1 MSSFFDKILLYISI
15 ESDENTE
22 NDRKSVKSQ
31 ISLVREKSNS
41 LENNSD
47 IFDDRSPS
55 PRKKSSHHRDRSK
68 KESGSNEKREQYLK
82 HEKRK
87 YSNENR
93 EHLIHGDNKNYSSI
107 DNLRRSTY
115 NREHSKYPE
124 EMNTNNHYIPN
135 QSSRCLKRDFD
146 NYPEYNK
153 ADIYYSR
160 DHNRSKYHHL
170 GKDLSSNTGKLKN
183 ILNAF
188 IDIIRIFD
196 TKDLP
201 PGYSYSSTAPYKR
214 YNHHSY
220 NYQPQF
226 DARISAST
234 VFRRSPSF
242 PVPTHIDTPMNQ
254 YQNIPPNEY
263 YIHPNR
269 CNNLKIPAYW
279 KANNRHQENTS
290 RESQYESKNS
300 IKSASET
307 NSFNETG

>member
-1 MSSFFDKILLYISI
+1 MKKILFYISI

-41 LENNSD
+41 LEKNSD
-47 IFDDRSPS
+47 VFDDRSPS
-55 PRKKSSHHRDRSK
+55 PRKKSSRHRDRSK
-68 KESGSNEKREQYLK
+68 KESGSNEKREKYLK

-93 EHLIHGDNKNYSSI
+93 ETLVHSDNKNYSSI
-107 DNLRRSTY
+107 DNLRRSSY
-115 NREHSKYPE
+115 YREHSKYSE

-135 QSSRCLKRDFD
+135 QSARCLKRDFD
-146 NYPEYNK
+146 NYPDK

-160 DHNRSKYHHL
+160 DHNRNKYHHL

-183 ILNAF
+183 ILNTF

-196 TKDLP
+196 SKDLP

-214 YNHHSY
+214 YNHHYY
-220 NYQPQF
+220 NSQAQF
-226 DARISAST
+226 DATRMSAST
-234 VFRRSPSF
+234 VFQRSPSF
-242 PVPTHIDTPMNQ
+242 PVPTLNDTPINQ

-263 YIHPNR
+263 YMHPNR
-269 CNNLKIPAYW
+269 VNNLKMPVYW

-290 RESQYESKNS
+290 REDQYESKNS
-300 IKSASET
+300 IKSVSEA
-307 NSFNETG
+307 NSFDETG